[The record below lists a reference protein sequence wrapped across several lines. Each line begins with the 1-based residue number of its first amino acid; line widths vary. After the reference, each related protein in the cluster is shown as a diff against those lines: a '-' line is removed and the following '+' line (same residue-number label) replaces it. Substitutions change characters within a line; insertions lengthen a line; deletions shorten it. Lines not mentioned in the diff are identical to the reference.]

1 MPPLTEKRIIELRD
15 LIERN
20 FNNIATYKARLPYE
34 DSIPAHQGIAASVRA
49 QIKLWEEQIE
59 AARAEFRSSH
69 TVGPT
74 YDYDTTVFDESD
86 EEVQEYE
93 RNRIKRIW
101 GGSKRRARRA
111 GRSRR
116 ARRSRR
122 SRK

>member
-1 MPPLTEKRIIELRD
+1 MTEARKIELRN

-20 FNNIATYKARLPYE
+20 FNNINTYKARLPYE
-34 DSIPAHQGIAASVRA
+34 DSIPSHDSIAASVRA

-59 AARAEFRSSH
+59 AARAEFRSYH

-74 YDYDTTVFDESD
+74 YDTTIYPDDD
-86 EEVQEYE
+86 EEAQEVE
-93 RNRIKRIW
+93 RNRIKRY
-101 GGSKRRARRA
+101 GGSKRRARRSRRA

>member
-1 MPPLTEKRIIELRD
+1 MPPLTEARKIELRN
-15 LIERN
+15 LIARN
-20 FNNIATYKARLPYE
+20 FDNIATYKARLPYE
-34 DSIPAHQGIAASVRA
+34 DSIPSHQGIAASVRA

-59 AARAEFRSSH
+59 AWRAEFPH

-74 YDYDTTVFDESD
+74 YDTTIYPDDD
-86 EEVQEYE
+86 EEAQEYE
-93 RNRIKRIW
+93 RTRPKRR
-101 GGSKRRARRA
+101 GGSKRRARRSRRA